1 VSSGKPKKEGRLS
14 RHARIA
20 GELKDDPRQI
30 VALLRGAVLDLWCS
44 RGGGFFGL
52 GYLVA
57 FAYFEIS
64 MLIEEVT
71 ETADL
76 SGFMVGQ
83 LFELLLRFGIMSF
96 VNALQALI
104 WPVYVLQLYEGTGII
119 LLIGAYFAFEKSL
132 KPGLESLF
140 PELREHRERVQAK
153 KAGRRSA
160 RKSGSK
166 PDDGR
171 DD

>member
-1 VSSGKPKKEGRLS
+1 MLSGKPKKEGRLS
-14 RHARIA
+14 RHFRVAA
-20 GELKDDPRQI
+20 ELKDDPKQI
-30 VALLRGAVLDLWCS
+30 APLLRGAVLDVWCS

-64 MLIEEVT
+64 MLIEDVT
-71 ETADL
+71 ATADL
-76 SGFMVGQ
+76 SGFAIGQ
-83 LFELLLRFGIMSF
+83 LFEYLLRFGIMSF
-96 VNALQALI
+96 VNAFQALL
-104 WPVYVLQLYEGTGII
+104 WPVYILQLFEWIGII

-140 PELREHRERVQAK
+140 PELREHRERIQAE